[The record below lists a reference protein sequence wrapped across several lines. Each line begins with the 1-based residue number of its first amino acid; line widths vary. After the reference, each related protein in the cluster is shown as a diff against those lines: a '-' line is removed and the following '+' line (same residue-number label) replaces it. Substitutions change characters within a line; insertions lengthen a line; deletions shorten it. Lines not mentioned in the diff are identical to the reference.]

1 MRYRGE
7 LRGWGPRS
15 DSVARTCSDVTV
27 GAMEPIGTQAA
38 AVTQRLRLSPRKVGA
53 VAAVL
58 VVLIGVIVVVVV
70 LTGRSGPPDQDQVAA
85 ELEAAIS
92 EFAPGGQVT
101 PSSSRFDTGA
111 LRARLEE
118 RLDGWNVDLAADSD
132 GSRVGAA
139 ASQIEGQACVF
150 AWSDVGAS
158 QSAVVNDPDLP
169 CVAEIALIPA
179 KNPA

>member
-1 MRYRGE
+1 
-7 LRGWGPRS
+7 
-15 DSVARTCSDVTV
+15 
-27 GAMEPIGTQAA
+27 MEPTGTQA
-38 AVTQRLRLSPRKVGA
+38 AVTQRLRLAPRKVAIVAGA
-53 VAAVL
+53 LVA
-58 VVLIGVIVVVVV
+58 LIAVIVAVVVI
-70 LTGRSGPPDQDQVAA
+70 TGRSGPPDQEEVAA

-92 EFAPGGQVT
+92 ELAPGATVG
-101 PSSSRFDTGA
+101 SSGSAGSRFDTGA
-111 LRARLEE
+111 LRARLET
-118 RLDGWNVDLAADSD
+118 RLEGWNVDLAAGSD

-139 ASQIEGQACVF
+139 ARQIEGTACVF